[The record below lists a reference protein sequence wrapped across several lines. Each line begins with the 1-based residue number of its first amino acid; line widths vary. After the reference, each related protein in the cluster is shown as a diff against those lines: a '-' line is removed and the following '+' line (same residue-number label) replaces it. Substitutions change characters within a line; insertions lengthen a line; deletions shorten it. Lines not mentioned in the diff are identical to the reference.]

1 MTFTSAPIVGID
13 LGTTMS
19 AIAVCLAGEVR
30 FIPNALGETLTP
42 SVVAFDGRAGGM
54 VVGRTAKDI
63 LAVQPRMGA
72 AAFKRDMGSN
82 RELALGERRHTS
94 VELSAY
100 VLDALRSD
108 AERSLGQT
116 VDRCVVTVPAYFS
129 EAQRHATK
137 QAAEMVGF
145 KVERILNEPTAAAI
159 AYGLHESDG
168 DKQFVVLDLGGG
180 TFDVCVMELF
190 EGLLEVK
197 GVAGVSQLG
206 GEDFTLALKQLALS
220 KAGVRPER
228 LGVDLDVRLLRRAE
242 LLKRRLSRWPASDI
256 DVPTG
261 DGEQQV
267 TVSISAAEAELAYKP
282 LLDRMIAPCRSALR
296 GAGVLVE
303 QLDDVILVGG
313 ATRMPC
319 VAKLAEELF
328 GRPARVHEDPD
339 HLVARGAALQAAL
352 SAKDASVSEIV
363 VTDVASHSLGI
374 AVAREVRDELQHG
387 FFSPI
392 IERNTV
398 IPTSR
403 AETFS
408 TLHADQSQIRVQVFE
423 GESRRTSGNRLLG
436 ELEVTDIPKGPPR
449 EVVRVRFTFDLS
461 GLLEVEATLLETG
474 KRAARIFQRGKQD
487 LSEAELAEARAE
499 LSRLKADPKERP
511 RHRDLLARAGALW
524 MDLRGAA
531 RERLAHG
538 IDEFEAALDARNPRE
553 IERCYERLL
562 SLCAQ
567 ADEGERW

>member
-1 MTFTSAPIVGID
+1 
-13 LGTTMS
+13 
-19 AIAVCLAGEVR
+19 
-30 FIPNALGETLTP
+30 
-42 SVVAFDGRAGGM
+42 
-54 VVGRTAKDI
+54 
-63 LAVQPRMGA
+63 
-72 AAFKRDMGSN
+72 
-82 RELALGERRHTS
+82 
-94 VELSAY
+94 
-100 VLDALRSD
+100 
-108 AERSLGQT
+108 
-116 VDRCVVTVPAYFS
+116 
-129 EAQRHATK
+129 
-137 QAAEMVGF
+137 
-145 KVERILNEPTAAAI
+145 
-159 AYGLHESDG
+159 
-168 DKQFVVLDLGGG
+168 
-180 TFDVCVMELF
+180 
-190 EGLLEVK
+190 
-197 GVAGVSQLG
+197 
-206 GEDFTLALKQLALS
+206 
-220 KAGVRPER
+220 
-228 LGVDLDVRLLRRAE
+228 
-242 LLKRRLSRWPASDI
+242 
-256 DVPTG
+256 
-261 DGEQQV
+261 
-267 TVSISAAEAELAYKP
+267 
-282 LLDRMIAPCRSALR
+282 
-296 GAGVLVE
+296 
-303 QLDDVILVGG
+303 
-313 ATRMPC
+313 
-319 VAKLAEELF
+319 
-328 GRPARVHEDPD
+328 
-339 HLVARGAALQAAL
+339 
-352 SAKDASVSEIV
+352 VSEIV